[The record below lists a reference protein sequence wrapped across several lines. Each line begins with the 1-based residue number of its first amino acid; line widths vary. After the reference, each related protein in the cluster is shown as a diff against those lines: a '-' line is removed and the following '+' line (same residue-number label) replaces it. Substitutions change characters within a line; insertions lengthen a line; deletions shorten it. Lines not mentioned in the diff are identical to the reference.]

1 MKTLKIYQV
10 DVFTDKYYK
19 GNPAAVCILEDEIEE
34 EHMKSIAAE
43 MNLSETAFVLP
54 ISKESNIYSLRW
66 FTPEVEVPLCG
77 HGTIGTAKVLYDEM
91 GIDSSQIIFETKSGR
106 LIAKRSENGIG
117 IDMPLDS
124 YEDIIISADFLSSMG
139 IERYIDAKVGKITRK
154 VIIRVDNE
162 EEILN
167 LNPDFNKMKSL
178 KITEDIKGVAITT
191 NNTNK
196 YDFLSRYFNPWAGIN
211 EDPVTG
217 SVHTVLAN
225 YWGDILNKA
234 EMTAYQASRRGG
246 KLILKMKDNN
256 RLELIGEAVIVLKG
270 EIYVPVI

>member
-54 ISKESNIYSLRW
+54 IDKKFNVYSLRW

-91 GIDSSQIIFETKSGR
+91 GVDSNEIIFETKSGR
-106 LIAKRSENGIG
+106 LIAKRYENGIG
-117 IDMPLDS
+117 IDMPLDRYS
-124 YEDIIISADFLSSMG
+124 DIDISAEFLSSMG
-139 IERYIDAKVGKITRK
+139 IEKYIDAKVGEITRK
-154 VIIRVDNE
+154 VIIRVDSE
-162 EEILN
+162 KEILK
-167 LNPDFNKMKSL
+167 LKPDFNKMKSL
-178 KITEDIKGVAITT
+178 KFTEDIKGVAITT
-191 NNTNK
+191 NNTSN
-196 YDFLSRYFNPWAGIN
+196 YDFVSRYFNPWAGIN

-217 SVHTVLAN
+217 SVHTVLAK
-225 YWGDILNKA
+225 YWGNILNKTD
-234 EMTAYQASRRGG
+234 MTAFQASNRGG
-246 KLILKMKDNN
+246 KLILKIKDDN

-270 EIYVPVI
+270 EIYAPVI